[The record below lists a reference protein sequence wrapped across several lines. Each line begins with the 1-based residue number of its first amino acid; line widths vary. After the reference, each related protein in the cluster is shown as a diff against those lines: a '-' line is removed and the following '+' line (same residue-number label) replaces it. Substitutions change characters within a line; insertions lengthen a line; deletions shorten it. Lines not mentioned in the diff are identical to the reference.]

1 MLLFGSKV
9 AQSHSLFELIL
20 EKVPSG
26 EKKTLVSFLLYETF
40 KGNIYKKY
48 LSTYQ
53 ALCFD
58 QGSAHVRIH
67 ILQVPLEALALELL
81 PQFDLLGEVADVD
94 DVFVQQVVVA
104 VTVEEVL
111 VLVQPH
117 LRHPGQVTL
126 HRLLPVLGELVGVL
140 PSEDVSHSG
149 AGDDLDFPP
158 AHPDLFKCSTW
169 VTGWHRC
176 HP

>member
-1 MLLFGSKV
+1 M
-9 AQSHSLFELIL
+9 
-20 EKVPSG
+20 
-26 EKKTLVSFLLYETF
+26 Y
-40 KGNIYKKY
+40 NKY

-58 QGSAHVRIH
+58 QGSAHIWIH
-67 ILQVPLEALALELL
+67 ILQVPLEALALEPL
-81 PQFDLLGEVADVD
+81 PQFDLLSEVADVN

-104 VTVEEVL
+104 VAVEEVL

-117 LRHPGQVTL
+117 LCHPGQVTL

-149 AGDDLDFPP
+149 ARDDLDFPS
-158 AHPDLFKCSTW
+158 AHPDLVKCNRW
-169 VTGWHRC
+169 VTGLHRG
-176 HP
+176 HL